1 MGNHHQH
8 HHAAGTDS
16 AAETDWAA
24 MAELLD
30 LDGEVL
36 HSFLSEITGWV
47 RDLAADLP
55 GRRILDL
62 GAGTGTGALALL
74 QRFEEADVIALDKSG
89 PLLDRLRDKARDLG
103 LADRVRTEQA
113 DLDAAWPA
121 IGTVDLAWA
130 SMSLHHMADPDRVL
144 AEVFAAIRPG
154 GLLAVAETGAFPRF
168 LPDDLGFGRPG
179 LEARCHATLA
189 EGLAGELPHLGS
201 DWGPPLRQAGFTIEA
216 ERPFAIELRPPLPAS
231 AGRYAQLSLRRIR
244 SGLDGRIS
252 AGDLAALDTLIDSDG
267 PDSVLRRGDLSV
279 RASKVV
285 WVARRRRLAAG
296 SSGQEG
302 QRPGDVVLHDLHHR
316 LAVRVVTIQQP
327 QRPGD
332 ERQMQREAVEPQAPV
347 IEIARAQPP
356 VMLAEAQPQESV
368 LPFDVEEHDALDI
381 DDDRMPSLVDE
392 HVVGPELAVDESVPR
407 AGRHGGGEFPGDRLE
422 PPAGRRHALDPGG
435 GLAQVGQ
442 GTIEHDLLT

>member
-8 HHAAGTDS
+8 QHAAATGS

-47 RDLAADLP
+47 RELAADLP
-55 GRRILDL
+55 CRRILDL
-62 GAGTGTGALALL
+62 GAGTGTGTVALL
-74 QRFEEADVIALDKSG
+74 QCFEEAEVIALDRSG

-103 LADRVRTEQA
+103 LAARVRTEQA

-154 GLLAVAETGAFPRF
+154 GLLAVAEVGAFPRF
-168 LPDDLGFGRPG
+168 LPDNLGFGHPG
-179 LEARCHATLA
+179 LEARCHAALA

-201 DWGPPLRQAGFTIEA
+201 DWGPPLRQAGFAIEA

-231 AGRYAQLSLRRIR
+231 AGRYAQLSLQRIR
-244 SGLDGRIS
+244 SGLDGRVS

-267 PDSVLRRGDLSV
+267 PDGVLRRGDLSV
-279 RASKVV
+279 RTSKVV
-285 WVARRRRLAAG
+285 WVARRPA
-296 SSGQEG
+296 
-302 QRPGDVVLHDLHHR
+302 
-316 LAVRVVTIQQP
+316 TI
-327 QRPGD
+327 
-332 ERQMQREAVEPQAPV
+332 
-347 IEIARAQPP
+347 RA
-356 VMLAEAQPQESV
+356 
-368 LPFDVEEHDALDI
+368 
-381 DDDRMPSLVDE
+381 
-392 HVVGPELAVDESVPR
+392 
-407 AGRHGGGEFPGDRLE
+407 
-422 PPAGRRHALDPGG
+422 
-435 GLAQVGQ
+435 
-442 GTIEHDLLT
+442 T